1 MIPVIFWLLILMKLN
16 GRRMHP
22 HSCDPVMS
30 WVYPLRWKYPVHVR
44 EHMSGYFLLHEF
56 RPAKLAVWGLLLLVI
71 RVIELDSCDWVLMT
85 DYFLIRIRCQKGDLV
100 IS

>member
-1 MIPVIFWLLILMKLN
+1 
-16 GRRMHP
+16 
-22 HSCDPVMS
+22 
-30 WVYPLRWKYPVHVR
+30 
-44 EHMSGYFLLHEF
+44 MSGYFLLHEF